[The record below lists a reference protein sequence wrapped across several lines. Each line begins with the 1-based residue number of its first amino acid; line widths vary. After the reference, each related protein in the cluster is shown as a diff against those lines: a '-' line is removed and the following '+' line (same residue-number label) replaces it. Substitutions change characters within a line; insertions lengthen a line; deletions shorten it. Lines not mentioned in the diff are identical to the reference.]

1 MKILDKYILKSFL
14 PPFVITFFVVLLIFV
29 LQILWL
35 YADDIVGKGIDN
47 IIIVELMMYMS
58 ASMVPMA
65 LPVSILLSSIMAFGN
80 LSENSELT
88 AFKTAG
94 VPLWRIMLS
103 LIILMGFTAYGAF
116 LFSNHVIPYA
126 NFKSENMLYNI
137 VQQKPA
143 LQLQNGVFTQVGD
156 FSIRVM
162 EKTPIDDVKDSIKDV
177 LIHDLSRNRGA
188 VSVIVARRGS
198 ISTSPDKRYMV
209 LSLYDG
215 HMYEEEINT
224 NYAQRTH
231 QVINKSSFDH
241 QILPVDISSFSQDDL
256 KKEDE
261 KDKHSMLNISQ
272 LRYALDSLQEK
283 YTGRLKLFA
292 MEFGQNNYLQA
303 FPTDSSLLDYD
314 SEECGVRDVYRRAS
328 MVGMVMDSMVAHFP
342 ITVEDRMKG
351 ASLLPEKYIFGGG
364 VETDPRDTLGEAI
377 SFVPSKHISRTD
389 VYRAAENKIR
399 GAMDYL
405 ETYSEGLRAS
415 GERINMFGLEIQRKY
430 ALAFAV
436 IVLFFVGAPLGALIR
451 KGGFGLPVVV
461 AIAIFMVYNILF
473 MFGEKMGKEGTLDVI
488 TARWLPTLVLLPL
501 GVWLTYRATKD
512 AVIVNLDPLLVKI
525 DALWARVPEKYK
537 NKIKTLFRKNK

>member
-14 PPFVITFFVVLLIFV
+14 PPFIITFFVVLLIFV

-35 YADDIVGKGIDN
+35 YADDIVGKGIDT
-47 IIIVELMMYMS
+47 IIIIELMMYMS

-103 LIILMGFTAYGAF
+103 LIILMVITAYGAF

-162 EKTPIDDVKDSIKDV
+162 EKTPIDEVRDSIKDV
-177 LIHDLSRNRGA
+177 LIHDLSSNRGA

-215 HMYEEEINT
+215 HMYEEEISP

-241 QILPVDISSFSQDDL
+241 QVLPVDISSFSQDDL

-272 LRYALDSLQEK
+272 LRHALDSLQEK
-283 YTGRLKLFA
+283 YTGRLKMFA
-292 MEFGQNNYLQA
+292 MELGQNNYISS
-303 FPTDSSLLDYD
+303 FPTDSSLLDYE
-314 SEECGVRDVYRRAS
+314 SKISGVRDVYKRAS
-328 MVGMVMDSMVAHFP
+328 MVDEALDSMIAHFP
-342 ITVEDRMKG
+342 ITVEDRMNG
-351 ASLLPEKYIFGGG
+351 ASLLPAKYIFSGIDI
-364 VETDPRDTLGEAI
+364 DPRDTLSEAI
-377 SFVPSKHISRTD
+377 TFVPSKHISRKD
-389 VYRAAENKIR
+389 VYRAAENQVR
-399 GAMDYL
+399 NAMDYL
-405 ETYSEGLRAS
+405 STYSEGLRAS

-461 AIAIFMVYNILF
+461 AIAIFMVYNVLF

-512 AVIVNLDPLLVKI
+512 AVIVNLDPLLVKM
-525 DALWARVPEKYK
+525 DAMWARVPEKYK
-537 NKIKTLFRKNK
+537 QKIKSLFVRKS